1 MELRQT
7 WATVG
12 SKVIVKKRIVKA
24 AAILICAVSAPAF
37 ADHAYIE
44 FDAVENMILSG
55 SFDTVIPKPEG
66 ARIGGPEHST
76 PSFLS
81 EDLKVSKAGFFA
93 DDQFIMVQIE
103 TTNAPKGTL
112 TNKTLP
118 VYELAG
124 QEFRARTI
132 CMDISQ
138 QELDADD
145 DPLFEFIELQSV
157 QIVPAVQA
165 VQLFA
170 TTDDGTGI
178 GTILYMRNVPGGYA
192 SITPT
197 FQAEFNGAFE
207 RFIESIRNAN

>member
-1 MELRQT
+1 MT
-7 WATVG
+7 IMA
-12 SKVIVKKRIVKA
+12 I
-24 AAILICAVSAPAF
+24 AILICSVATAAF
-37 ADHAYIE
+37 ANHAYIE
-44 FDAVENMILSG
+44 FDATENMVLSG
-55 SFDTVIPKPEG
+55 PFNAIIPKPEG

-93 DDQFIMVQIE
+93 DDQFVMVQIE

-112 TNKTLP
+112 TDKTLP

-124 QEFRARTI
+124 QEFRARTV

-138 QELDADD
+138 EELNADD

-165 VQLFA
+165 VQLFV
-170 TTDDGTGI
+170 TTDDGTGV
-178 GTILYMRNVPGGYA
+178 GTILYMRNVPGGCD
-192 SITPT
+192 SLTPT
-197 FQAEFNGAFE
+197 AQAEFNGAFE

>member
-1 MELRQT
+1 MT
-7 WATVG
+7 MMAT
-12 SKVIVKKRIVKA
+12 
-24 AAILICAVSAPAF
+24 AILYCSVTSAAF

-44 FDAVENMILSG
+44 FDAAENMVLSG
-55 SFDTVIPKPEG
+55 PFDAIIPKPEG

-76 PSFLS
+76 PSFLA

-124 QEFRARTI
+124 QEFRARTV

-138 QELDADD
+138 EELNADD

-165 VQLFA
+165 VQLFV
-170 TTDDGTGI
+170 TTDDGAGI
-178 GTILYMRNVPGGYA
+178 GTILYMRNVPGGCD
-192 SITPT
+192 SLTPN
-197 FQAEFNGAFE
+197 FEAEFNGAFE
-207 RFIESIRNAN
+207 RFIETIRDAN

>member
-157 QIVPAVQA
+157 QIVPARA
-165 VQLFA
+165 
-170 TTDDGTGI
+170 
-178 GTILYMRNVPGGYA
+178 GGA
-192 SITPT
+192 
-197 FQAEFNGAFE
+197 A
-207 RFIESIRNAN
+207 IRNDRRWNWHRYYSIYAQCPRWLRLNYANIPSRIQWSI

>member
-1 MELRQT
+1 M
-7 WATVG
+7 TVM
-12 SKVIVKKRIVKA
+12 A
-24 AAILICAVSAPAF
+24 AAILICAVSAAAF

-55 SFDTVIPKPEG
+55 PFDTVIPKPEG

-157 QIVPAVQA
+157 
-165 VQLFA
+165 
-170 TTDDGTGI
+170 
-178 GTILYMRNVPGGYA
+178 
-192 SITPT
+192 
-197 FQAEFNGAFE
+197 
-207 RFIESIRNAN
+207 